1 MKRYGRQL
9 AMAGVAMAA
18 LGVGALAQAQAASDP
33 FEEVLQASL
42 TERKG
47 VMVYVDGQAIPGRVT
62 KLGPETVEISSQ
74 EFRRIVVRRD
84 RIDAVAGN

>member
-9 AMAGVAMAA
+9 AMAAVAMAA
-18 LGVGALAQAQAASDP
+18 LGAGALAQAASDP

-42 TERKG
+42 TDRKG

-84 RIDAVAGN
+84 RINAVAGN

>member
-1 MKRYGRQL
+1 MTGYSRQL
-9 AMAGVAMAA
+9 VMAGVAMATLGMAA
-18 LGVGALAQAQAASDP
+18 LAQAASDP

-42 TERKG
+42 TDRKG
-47 VMVYVDGQAIPGRVT
+47 VMVYLGGQAIPGRVT
-62 KLGPETVEISSQ
+62 KLEAETVELSSQ

>member
-1 MKRYGRQL
+1 MKRRGRQL
-9 AMAGVAMAA
+9 ALGA
-18 LGVGALAQAQAASDP
+18 LGIAAMGMAKLVQAADP

-47 VMVYVDGQAIPGRVT
+47 VMIYVNGESIPGRVT
-62 KLGPETVEISSQ
+62 KLGPDTVELSSQ

-84 RIDAVAGN
+84 RVDAVAGN

>member
-1 MKRYGRQL
+1 MKGYGRHL
-9 AMAGVAMAA
+9 AVAG
-18 LGVGALAQAQAASDP
+18 LGALALGIAALAQAASDP

-42 TERKG
+42 SDRKG
-47 VMVYVDGQAIPGRVT
+47 VMVYANGQAIPGRVT
-62 KLGPETVEISSQ
+62 KLSSETVELSSQ

>member
-1 MKRYGRQL
+1 MTGLGRHI
-9 AMAGVAMAA
+9 AMAAVGMAA
-18 LGVGALAQAQAASDP
+18 LGTAALAQAASDP

-42 TERKG
+42 TDRKG
-47 VMVYVDGQAIPGRVT
+47 VMVYVDGQAIPGRVI
-62 KLGPETVEISSQ
+62 KLAPETVELSSQ

>member
-1 MKRYGRQL
+1 MKGYGRQL
-9 AMAGVAMAA
+9 AMAGVAMSALGMAA
-18 LGVGALAQAQAASDP
+18 LAQAASDP

-42 TERKG
+42 TDRKG
-47 VMVYVDGQAIPGRVT
+47 VMVYVNGQPIPGRVN
-62 KLGPETVEISSQ
+62 KLGPETVELSSQ

>member
-1 MKRYGRQL
+1 MKRRGRQL
-9 AMAGVAMAA
+9 ALVA
-18 LGVGALAQAQAASDP
+18 LGIAAMGMAKLVQAADP

-47 VMVYVDGQAIPGRVT
+47 VMIYVNGESIPGRVT
-62 KLGPETVEISSQ
+62 KLGPDTVELSSQ

-84 RIDAVAGN
+84 RVDAVAGN

>member
-1 MKRYGRQL
+1 
-9 AMAGVAMAA
+9 MAGVAMAA
-18 LGVGALAQAQAASDP
+18 LGMGALAHAASDP

-42 TERKG
+42 ADRKG

-62 KLGPETVEISSQ
+62 KLSPETVELSSQ

>member
-1 MKRYGRQL
+1 
-9 AMAGVAMAA
+9 MAA
-18 LGVGALAQAQAASDP
+18 LGTAALAQAASDP

-42 TERKG
+42 NDRKG
-47 VMVYVDGQAIPGRVT
+47 VMVYANGQAIPGRVT
-62 KLGPETVEISSQ
+62 KLGPETVELSSQ

>member
-1 MKRYGRQL
+1 MKWCGRQVAL
-9 AMAGVAMAA
+9 AAAGIAA
-18 LGVGALAQAQAASDP
+18 LGMAELAQAAADP

-47 VMVYVDGQAIPGRVT
+47 VLIYVNGQSIPGRVT
-62 KLGPETVEISSQ
+62 KLGPDTVELSSQ

-84 RIDAVAGN
+84 RVDAVAGN

>member
-18 LGVGALAQAQAASDP
+18 LGMGALAHAAPDP

-42 TERKG
+42 TDRKG
-47 VMVYVDGQAIPGRVT
+47 VMIYVDGQAIPGRVT
-62 KLGPETVEISSQ
+62 KLGPETVELSSQ

>member
-1 MKRYGRQL
+1 MKCHRKYLTTAGL
-9 AMAGVAMAA
+9 ALAALGMAA
-18 LGVGALAQAQAASDP
+18 LAQAASDP

-42 TERKG
+42 TDRKG
-47 VMVYVDGQAIPGRVT
+47 VMVYLDGQAIPGRVT
-62 KLGPETVEISSQ
+62 KLGPETVELSSQ